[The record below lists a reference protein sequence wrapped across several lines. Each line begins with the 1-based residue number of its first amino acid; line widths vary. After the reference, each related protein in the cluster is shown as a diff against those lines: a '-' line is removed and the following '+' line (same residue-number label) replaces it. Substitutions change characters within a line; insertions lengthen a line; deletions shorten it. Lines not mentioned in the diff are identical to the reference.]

1 MKDIARLWLWP
12 IIFLVECLTSPNP
25 RIIERKVQKDMFRW
39 LPVIAGIATKE
50 EVELATAEE
59 LAVWNEVAYQK
70 INLTKSRGGVI

>member
-1 MKDIARLWLWP
+1 
-12 IIFLVECLTSPNP
+12 
-25 RIIERKVQKDMFRW
+25 MFRW